1 MLSIIAYL
9 IDHYLAVDSRT
20 LTEVLNVERRNAQQ
34 LQDLTK
40 GQAKLE
46 TTIEGQHGQLDTIIQ
61 KLDSAKFLKP
71 VETTTKDKGK
81 KQTIEFYQVTI
92 SCYLYWTK

>member
-9 IDHYLAVDSRT
+9 IDHYLAVDSCT

-61 KLDSAKFLKP
+61 KLDSAKFLKS

-92 SCYLYWTK
+92 SCYLC